1 MSRDSSRDPTAGSP
15 RPTRETTP
23 DGPDLSGEP
32 LAGERVTVVGGGF
45 GGLATAP
52 LLAELGADVTVIDKN
67 ERLGGVANRIE
78 ADGFTFD
85 TGPSWYL
92 MPGVFERYFGHFDRA
107 PIDYYD
113 LERLDPHYRVFW
125 KDGDRVDVPDDPA
138 AVADIFESYEAGAGA
153 AFREYLEEAAF
164 TYEVG
169 MDRFV
174 YEDRPRFRDF
184 LDPDVAKSARGI
196 ALLGSMA
203 DHAAEYFDDP
213 KLRQL
218 VQYTLVFLGGAPH
231 NTPALYNLMAHVDFE
246 LGVFYPQGGIY
257 SVVEALVELGRE
269 RGVEF
274 ETETAVTSIDDRSR
288 GLAVAT
294 RPAAETDGGATG
306 DRGATHRADRVVCG
320 ANPEHVQRELLGP
333 EYGRGH
339 DYWADRTY
347 APSAYMLYLGVEG
360 ELPELDHHTLVL
372 PTDWDGHFERIFDDP
387 AWPDDPAYY
396 VNVPSRTDE
405 TVAPE
410 GHETVVVLVPVAAG
424 LDDSPERRER
434 FRERVLDDVA
444 AHTGV
449 DLRDRI
455 AVERAAC
462 VSEFTEWVNAPQGT
476 ALGLAH
482 TLRQTGPLRPSHR
495 GEPDGLYYV
504 GGYTTPGI
512 GVPMCLISAEH
523 TAAAVREDATEP
535 RRMPPLW

>member
-1 MSRDSSRDPTAGSP
+1 MTRESTGDPAAP
-15 RPTRETTP
+15 PARETTP
-23 DGPDLSGEP
+23 EGPDLSGDP

-52 LLAELGADVTVIDKN
+52 MLAELGAEVTVLDRN
-67 ERLGGVANRIE
+67 ERVGGVANRIE

-92 MPGVFERYFGHFDRA
+92 MPGVFERYFDFFDREPA
-107 PIDYYD
+107 DYYD
-113 LERLDPHYRVFW
+113 LDRLDPHYRIVW

-138 AVADIFESYEAGAGA
+138 AVAEIFESYEDGAGE
-153 AFREYLEEAAF
+153 AFREYLDEAEF

-174 YEDRPRFRDF
+174 YEDRPRLRDF
-184 LDPDVAKSARGI
+184 ADLDVARSARGI

-203 DHAAEYFDDP
+203 DHAAGYFEDP

-246 LGVFYPQGGIY
+246 LGVFYPEGGIY

-269 RGVEF
+269 RGVDYR
-274 ETETAVTSIDDRSR
+274 TGTTVTAIADRPR
-288 GLAVAT
+288 GLAVET
-294 RPAAETDGGATG
+294 RPSGDGDGPDGAGGTD
-306 DRGATHRADRVVCG
+306 RHRADRVVCN
-320 ANPEHVQRELLGP
+320 ANPAHVQRALLGP
-333 EYGRGH
+333 EYGRGD

-360 ELPELDHHTLVL
+360 DLESLEHHTLVL

-396 VNVPSRTDE
+396 VNVPSRTDD
-405 TVAPE
+405 TVAPD
-410 GHETVVVLVPVAAG
+410 GHETVVVLVPVAPG
-424 LDDSPERRER
+424 LDDSPDRRER
-434 FRERVLDDVA
+434 FRGQVLDDIA
-444 AHTGV
+444 EHAGV

-455 AVERAAC
+455 AVEREAC
-462 VSEFTEWVNAPQGT
+462 VSEFAERVNAPEGT

-482 TLRQTGPLRPSHR
+482 TLFQTGPLRPSHR

-523 TAAAVREDATEP
+523 TAAAVREDAEET